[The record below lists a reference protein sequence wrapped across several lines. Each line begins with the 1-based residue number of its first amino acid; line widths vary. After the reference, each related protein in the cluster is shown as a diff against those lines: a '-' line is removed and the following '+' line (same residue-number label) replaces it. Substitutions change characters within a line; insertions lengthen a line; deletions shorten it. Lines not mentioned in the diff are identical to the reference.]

1 MQCGVPTDAE
11 VAEVVTKVQKH
22 RHSNTCRRNG
32 RCRFRYPHPPSPR
45 TVIARQTAPDDS
57 SEETKAAMAA
67 VVAVRNVLD
76 DKNTPE
82 DISLEQLLDRAKVPH
97 DTYVRGLGICT
108 KGNSIVYHRERSD
121 SWINP
126 YNADVM
132 RVWRANMDLQYIL
145 DPYGCVMYIASY
157 MYAEERK
164 SHERTSQTSV

>member
-1 MQCGVPTDAE
+1 MSKQNANEE
-11 VAEVVTKVQKH
+11 VAEVVTKV

-32 RCRFRYPHPPSPR
+32 HCRFRYPHPPSPR
-45 TVIARQTAPDDS
+45 TVIARQVPPDDS

-121 SWINP
+121 AWINP

-132 RVWRANMDLQYIL
+132 RVWRANMHGPAVHLGPVRL
-145 DPYGCVMYIASY
+145 RHVHHFLH
-157 MYAEERK
+157 AEERK